1 MQGLCVYEIKWLQ
14 YLWRQCLKIYFFEKE
29 MVKLVMK
36 DKVGKELE
44 FGRGLSLDL
53 YKEMVKL

>member
-1 MQGLCVYEIKWLQ
+1 
-14 YLWRQCLKIYFFEKE
+14 